1 MLSPQRWGGG
11 LAKKKLAAVPAF
23 KASTSVP
30 VVGASGSSA
39 GRQKAVVPVDH
50 AQLDCH
56 KALLGESRPTLA
68 ETPENPL
75 NSHKWIQ
82 GPGDLKSS
90 SALVGKNHFSV
101 RDWSGLWCFILLTL

>member
-1 MLSPQRWGGG
+1 MGG
-11 LAKKKLAAVPAF
+11 LAKNKLAAVPAF
-23 KASTSVP
+23 KASTLVP
-30 VVGASGSSA
+30 VVGASGSPAALSP
-39 GRQKAVVPVDH
+39 GRWKAVVPVDH

-82 GPGDLKSS
+82 GPGDLKSP